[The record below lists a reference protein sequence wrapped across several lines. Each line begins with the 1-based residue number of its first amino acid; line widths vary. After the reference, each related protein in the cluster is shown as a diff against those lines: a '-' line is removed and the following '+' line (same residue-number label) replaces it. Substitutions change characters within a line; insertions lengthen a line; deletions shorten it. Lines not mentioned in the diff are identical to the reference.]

1 MNATTFDTLA
11 AARDLEAAG
20 VERRQA
26 EAIAGT
32 VRQAINADRDALA
45 TQADLAGLESRID
58 ARLEAL
64 EGRIYRAL
72 WIQGIG
78 IVAIIGGFIAIAGA
92 LKLL

>member
-1 MNATTFDTLA
+1 MASTTFDTLTA
-11 AARDLEAAG
+11 VRDLEAAG
-20 VERRQA
+20 VDRRQA

-32 VRQAINADRDALA
+32 VRQAINADRDTLA

-58 ARLEAL
+58 AKLEAL

>member
-1 MNATTFDTLA
+1 MSATTFDTLA

>member
-1 MNATTFDTLA
+1 MTASTFDTLS
-11 AARDLEAAG
+11 AARKLEAAG
-20 VERRQA
+20 IERRHA
-26 EAIAGT
+26 EALREAAT
-32 VRQAINADRDALA
+32 ADRDDLA
-45 TQADLAGLESRID
+45 TKGDLAVLRAD
-58 ARLEAL
+58 LEAL

>member
-1 MNATTFDTLA
+1 MRPSPSTPTRDT
-11 AARDLEAAG
+11 
-20 VERRQA
+20 
-26 EAIAGT
+26 
-32 VRQAINADRDALA
+32 LA

-58 ARLEAL
+58 AKLEAL

-92 LKLL
+92 LSCFDPHPTG

>member
-1 MNATTFDTLA
+1 MIAGAFNPLEA
-11 AARDLEAAG
+11 AQNLEAAG
-20 VERRQA
+20 IERKHA

-32 VRQAINADRDALA
+32 VRQAITADRDELA
-45 TQADLAGLESRID
+45 TKGDLAGLESRID
-58 ARLEAL
+58 VKLEAL

>member
-20 VERRQA
+20 VERHQA

-32 VRQAINADRDALA
+32 VRQAINADREALA